1 MFCKHYHPQYVE
13 KRLQKM
19 FDLEWKRGE
28 WFSLPEDAISFIS
41 EYPTDGK
48 FYNLY
53 EESQEAVIHRMKT
66 TPTNT
71 RTLKK

>member
-1 MFCKHYHPQYVE
+1 
-13 KRLQKM
+13 M

-28 WFSLPEDAISFIS
+28 WFSLPEDAISFIT

-53 EESQEAVIHRMKT
+53 EESQEANIHRAKT
-66 TPTNT
+66 NVTPQS
-71 RTLKK
+71 TLKKRKQPL